1 MYLQETEWF
10 EFLPSNDFTIAD
22 NNLSTIGHYHLNKS
36 TIKASIRNLSWY
48 KLLELGML
56 R

>member
-22 NNLSTIGHYHLNKS
+22 NNLSTIGHYHLNNS
-36 TIKASIRNLSWY
+36 TKHQLENLRGISCWN
-48 KLLELGML
+48 
-56 R
+56 